1 MRDINDI
8 IKEVWPRIRK
18 RHLFPELPAPTCA
31 EGEDRVGLDIKGKQ
45 ISISRS
51 FVEKMARSL
60 EPREVVEGLLDHAVS
75 HYLYCPWDFATQ
87 LRLYGEAKKLLKDK
101 ELALKATDTFM
112 DVVAD
117 THCVSRNDTPLPNI
131 YKNLD
136 RGILDEAIHALYQKI
151 WGVDL
156 GVSGRDEGVSRK
168 LARLPYLDR
177 SRWNET
183 IRRFVQVIE
192 PLLKKE
198 EGTREMSKPNPMGK
212 HGAQGY
218 SAQEIA
224 EGVKALAAEVD
235 EPSEFRE
242 IFQDLKTEFLE
253 VPELGENAMGLGPG
267 RSVDAD
273 LLYYM
278 KLAQNYTLPI
288 RKRPVEKSG
297 SLYPERHTPW
307 EVGRP
312 YQDIDP
318 WTSFGKIM
326 PGITQ
331 VWERREGEVQGEDEG
346 TPDCIVVIDSSGSM
360 TDPRRHLSY
369 AVLGAACACEAYLR
383 NGARVAVY
391 NFSDAFAGGRRVLPY
406 TDVRKDI
413 YATICHYYGGGTQLL
428 VESIE
433 DLQTGQVPD
442 IFLITDMQITNLRTL
457 IEYFNGCKNRVTTVH
472 IGDNKEVRAFRHAA
486 AARKRVTIYPVEKKE
501 DIPRIVLGKLREYI
515 TTTRL
520 SLPKLWER

>member
-1 MRDINDI
+1 MQDLNEIL
-8 IKEVWPRIRK
+8 KEIWPRVRE

-31 EGEDRVGLDIKGKQ
+31 GGEDRVGLDIKGKQ

-51 FVEKMARSL
+51 FVEKMAPAL

-87 LRLYGEAKKLLKDK
+87 LRLYGEAKKLLKDRD
-101 ELALKATDTFM
+101 LALKATDTFM

-117 THCVSRNDTPLPNI
+117 TLCVSRNNTPLPNI
-131 YKNLD
+131 YRHLD
-136 RGILDEAIHALYQKI
+136 RGVLDEAIHALYQRI

-156 GVSGRDEGVSRK
+156 GVAGHDEDVARK

-192 PLLKKE
+192 PLLKRE
-198 EGTREMSKPNPMGK
+198 EGSRESNKPNPMGK
-212 HGAQGY
+212 HGARGY

-224 EGVKALAAEVD
+224 DGVKALAAEVD

-242 IFQDLKTEFLE
+242 IFQDLKADLLE
-253 VPELGENAMGLGPG
+253 VPGLGEIAMGLGPG

-297 SLYPERHTPW
+297 SLYPDRHVPW

-331 VWERREGEVQGEDEG
+331 IWERREGEVLGEDEG

-360 TDPRRHLSY
+360 TDPRKHLSY

-413 YATICHYYGGGTQLL
+413 YAAICHYYGGGTQLL

-433 DLQTGQVPD
+433 DLQTDQVPD
-442 IFLITDMQITNLRTL
+442 IFLITDMQITNLHTL
-457 IEYFNGCKNRVTTVH
+457 IEYFNECKNRVTTVH
-472 IGDNKEVRAFRHAA
+472 VGDNKEVRAFRQAA
-486 AARKRVTIYPVEKKE
+486 AARKHVTIYPVGKKE
-501 DIPRIVLGKLREYI
+501 DIPRIVLGKLREYMA
-515 TTTRL
+515 TR
-520 SLPKLWER
+520 R